1 MILAIKLRIG
11 DAISILSYTSLKIG
25 ITYLKIQMRHRY
37 KKRILI
43 DGKYL
48 SDNKGVNKLNYQRLK
63 QREDVI

>member
-1 MILAIKLRIG
+1 MTIG
-11 DAISILSYTSLKIG
+11 DAISILSYTNLKIG
-25 ITYLKIQMRHRY
+25 ITYLKIQMRYQY

-48 SDNKGVNKLNYQRLK
+48 SDNEGVNKLNYQRLK